1 MIAYAFLGK
10 DRTELFSARRWPADG
25 EWLETVTAFVGTQ
38 LLPRLDLELWEVELD
53 EPVRELDDCVRSER
67 GRIVAQV
74 GTWDE
79 DGARALTANIVERAR
94 ANADEAL
101 RREGLHREAD
111 SLVGLEGLPYA
122 EAVALVE
129 SVASPVA
136 IDAAFFAA
144 DAEAL
149 SKGRRPEEYGA
160 DPLPEVPS
168 AAIAA
173 NVGFV
178 VAHAVAMAAPS
189 GYDAAFAAERRRQLG
204 VLEHRLGRSLEV
216 RVDTPGES

>member
-1 MIAYAFLGK
+1 MK
-10 DRTELFSARRWPADG
+10 R
-25 EWLETVTAFVGTQ
+25 
-38 LLPRLDLELWEVELD
+38 
-53 EPVRELDDCVRSER
+53 
-67 GRIVAQV
+67 
-74 GTWDE
+74 
-79 DGARALTANIVERAR
+79 
-94 ANADEAL
+94 
-101 RREGLHREAD
+101 
-111 SLVGLEGLPYA
+111 
-122 EAVALVE
+122 E

-189 GYDAAFAAERRRQLG
+189 GYDAGFAAERRRQLG